1 MKRRRLL
8 RYAQVAI
15 LAGVAPGV
23 VTQLQTAQAQGGGSL
38 NIQWLGHSC
47 FLFSGGGL
55 RILVN
60 PFKPVGCT
68 AKLRSPSVSSD
79 LVMISSRLLDE
90 GYVEGLPGR
99 PKLLFQPGAY
109 RVSGLKIQGVRT
121 DHDRVGGFRFGVNV
135 CWSWTQGGIRVVH
148 LGGAASKITLEQKI
162 LLGRPDVLLVPVGG
176 GDKSY
181 TPEEAQAAI
190 ATLEPRL
197 VIPTQYRTSGADPKT
212 CTALPLDDFLNVM
225 KGTPVRRSGS
235 SSITV
240 SGGNLPNPG
249 PAIQILSYG

>member
-8 RYAQVAI
+8 RYAQVAL

-23 VTQLQTAQAQGGGSL
+23 ATQLQTAQAQGGGSL
-38 NIQWLGHSC
+38 SIQSLGHSC
-47 FLFSGGGL
+47 FIFSGGGL

-60 PFKPVGCT
+60 PFKSVGCT
-68 AKLRSPSVSSD
+68 AKLSAPRVSSD

-109 RVSGLKIQGVRT
+109 RVSGLKIQGVRAE
-121 DHDRVGGFRFGVNV
+121 HDRVGGFRFGVNV
-135 CWSWTQGGIRVVH
+135 CWSWIQGGIRVVH
-148 LGGAASKITLEQKI
+148 LGGIASPITLEQKI
-162 LLGRPDVLLVPVGG
+162 LLGRPDVLFVPVGG

-181 TPEEAQAAI
+181 TPEEAKAAI
-190 ATLEPRL
+190 AMLEPRL
-197 VIPTQYRTSGADPKT
+197 VVPTQYRTSGADPKT
-212 CTALPLDDFLNVM
+212 CAALPLDDFLNLM
-225 KGTPVRRSGS
+225 KGTPVRRGG

-240 SGGNLPNPG
+240 SSGNLPNPG
-249 PAIQILSYG
+249 PAIQVMS